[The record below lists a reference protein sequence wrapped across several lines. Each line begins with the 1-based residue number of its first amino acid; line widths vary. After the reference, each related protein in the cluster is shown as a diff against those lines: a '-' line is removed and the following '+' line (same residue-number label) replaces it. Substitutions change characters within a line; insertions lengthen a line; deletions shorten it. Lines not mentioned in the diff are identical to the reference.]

1 MNIYIK
7 KLITYLTLQIRT
19 PEINTIIGY
28 LCNYNKE
35 DNNNWLSI
43 INELINFDL
52 HILDIVEQD
61 LDKNINKLKVYS
73 CILND
78 CYFFINEE
86 FNISFLK
93 EAAFNNVRVNNI
105 KDFNLYILA
114 RKTFLKEFK

>member
-19 PEINTIIGY
+19 PEINTVVGY
-28 LCNYNKE
+28 LCNY
-35 DNNNWLSI
+35 DWLSI

-52 HILDIVEQD
+52 HLLDLIEQD
-61 LDKNINKLKVYS
+61 LDKNINKLKVYN
-73 CILND
+73 CIFND

>member
-19 PEINTIIGY
+19 PEINTVIGY

-35 DNNNWLSI
+35 DNNDWLFI

-52 HILDIVEQD
+52 HLLDLIEQD

-73 CILND
+73 SILND

-93 EAAFNNVRVNNI
+93 EAAFNNVRVNSI